1 MRMCS
6 WLPSSVLPRPAS
18 CCKMN
23 DCSSRHLNGVSS
35 RLTGYWPLRSFGGG
49 SAGSRLL
56 RLRSVLSLV
65 TSKIRIVPA
74 AVYQHRLADAE
85 RLSPDPADAPYL
97 ALALHLG
104 LPLWSNDSALRK
116 QMAVPI
122 YSTQKLIEFLRG
134 HSR

>member
-1 MRMCS
+1 M
-6 WLPSSVLPRPAS
+6 
-18 CCKMN
+18 
-23 DCSSRHLNGVSS
+23 
-35 RLTGYWPLRSFGGG
+35 
-49 SAGSRLL
+49 
-56 RLRSVLSLV
+56 LSLV